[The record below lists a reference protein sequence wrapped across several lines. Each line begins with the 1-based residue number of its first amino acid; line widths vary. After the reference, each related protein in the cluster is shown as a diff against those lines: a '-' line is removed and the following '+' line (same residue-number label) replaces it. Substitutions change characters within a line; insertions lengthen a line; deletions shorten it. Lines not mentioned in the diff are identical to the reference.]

1 MPTSQPDNI
10 RPLRLWPAAT
20 FAALQCFGWFLVPV
34 LFPEQAVFG
43 MLAALVGALLIIGW
57 WMLFSRVPWLER
69 FGILA
74 LMAGALIVTSRYIHI
89 SIAGAGMGRM
99 FYILAPILM
108 TFTLA
113 VGVLA
118 GRRFATGPRRA
129 VIAASV
135 LLGAGFWTLLR
146 TDGII
151 GAGGSAFHWRWTPTA
166 EERLRSLANDEPKL
180 IPPATVAAAPEPAP
194 APVDPVVIDRPHAAE
209 WPGFRGPHRD
219 SILRGVQIVTDWTT
233 SPPLQMWRRPIGP
246 GWSSFAVDGDI
257 IYTQEQRGEE
267 EIVAAYKLSSGEPLW
282 RHRDPARFW
291 ESNGGAGPRG
301 TPTLLNGRVYTM
313 GATGVVNA
321 LDAKTGALIW
331 SRNAATDTGAKLP
344 EWGFTSSPLV
354 MDDLV
359 IVATSGRLVAY
370 DIASGKPRLTEK
382 SKGGS
387 YSSPHPLTIDG
398 VRQVLLVNG
407 GGASSFAP
415 DTGKVLWDHEWP
427 GGAIIQPAVIA
438 NGDMLIS
445 SNDVMGGVG
454 TRRLAVTM
462 SAGAWKVEERWTSR
476 GLKPFYNDL
485 VVHKSHAYGF
495 DGSILAAID
504 LTDGERKWKGGRYG
518 NGQLLLLPD
527 QDLLLVL
534 SEEGELALVKAAPDQ
549 FTEVARFKAI
559 EGKTWNHPVLVRDIL
574 LVRNGE
580 EMAAFR
586 LAHF

>member
-1 MPTSQPDNI
+1 
-10 RPLRLWPAAT
+10 
-20 FAALQCFGWFLVPV
+20 
-34 LFPEQAVFG
+34 
-43 MLAALVGALLIIGW
+43 
-57 WMLFSRVPWLER
+57 
-69 FGILA
+69 
-74 LMAGALIVTSRYIHI
+74 
-89 SIAGAGMGRM
+89 
-99 FYILAPILM
+99 
-108 TFTLA
+108 
-113 VGVLA
+113 
-118 GRRFATGPRRA
+118 
-129 VIAASV
+129 
-135 LLGAGFWTLLR
+135 
-146 TDGII
+146 
-151 GAGGSAFHWRWTPTA
+151 
-166 EERLRSLANDEPKL
+166 
-180 IPPATVAAAPEPAP
+180 
-194 APVDPVVIDRPHAAE
+194 
-209 WPGFRGPHRD
+209 
-219 SILRGVQIVTDWTT
+219 
-233 SPPLQMWRRPIGP
+233 
-246 GWSSFAVDGDI
+246 
-257 IYTQEQRGEE
+257 
-267 EIVAAYKLSSGEPLW
+267 
-282 RHRDPARFW
+282 
-291 ESNGGAGPRG
+291 
-301 TPTLLNGRVYTM
+301 M

-370 DIASGKPRLTEK
+370 DIAGGKPRWTEK

-485 VVHKSHAYGF
+485 VVHKGHAYGF